1 MNANGE
7 VQSAFVWQGCGPSTG
22 LPPPSPVLASRLGQR
37 MDPHPAETQT
47 IPPPQSVQAVCPEG
61 HDAVGLLPSE
71 SPPSEGAG
79 QDKAGQALDAQ
90 NPPLPH
96 PEQ

>member
-1 MNANGE
+1 LKANDE

-37 MDPHPAETQT
+37 MVPHPVERHSA
-47 IPPPQSVQAVCPEG
+47 PPLQSVQAVCPDG
-61 HDAVGLLPSE
+61 HGASALASE
-71 SPPSEGAG
+71 PPASAGAG
-79 QDKAGQALDAQ
+79 QESPGQVLDAQ
-90 NPPLPH
+90 KPPSPH